1 MTAKQKK
8 KPRKRRAP
16 VAPSLS
22 SRLRRF
28 GVWLLTSAMLRWI
41 GRHTEPRVLDL
52 ELTHASQVRHAGTC
66 VLALPAIPSRRADAV
81 LAAHLRDRQPGL
93 AFL

>member
-1 MTAKQKK
+1 MADQGAQAVGKRMNWNKAKGSLLV
-8 KPRKRRAP
+8 PLCM
-16 VAPSLS
+16 VAVAWM
-22 SRLRRF
+22 
-28 GVWLLTSAMLRWI
+28 G
-41 GRHTEPRVLDL
+41 EPRVLDL
-52 ELTHASQVRHAGTC
+52 ERTHASQVRHAGTC